1 MLIRVKFNGEQKYI
15 KIIDLTLENLLI
27 GAFLKFEAHLLVYQ
41 RHSCMMGLELK
52 LMESSLMS
60 PASASAVMGG
70 SDRESDDTIILSED
84 GSPSRK
90 PQRSDDEAKNLIEG
104 ILKKKPGGE
113 VVIKEYSKTNGL
125 TDCTRRKMINI
136 LVLEMTD
143 SRTSPSRS
151 VRETFPQGIVS
162 LFPYLK
168 DPYTTN

>member
-1 MLIRVKFNGEQKYI
+1 
-15 KIIDLTLENLLI
+15 
-27 GAFLKFEAHLLVYQ
+27 
-41 RHSCMMGLELK
+41 MMGLELK